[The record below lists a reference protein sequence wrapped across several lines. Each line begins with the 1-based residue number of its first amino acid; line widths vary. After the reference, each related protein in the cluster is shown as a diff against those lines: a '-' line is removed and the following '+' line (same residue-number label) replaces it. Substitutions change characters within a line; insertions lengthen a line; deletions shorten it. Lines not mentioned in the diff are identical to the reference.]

1 MGRWI
6 IEVMGGGGGGSVLEV
21 KVKWRDVIGVDVA
34 RYSAGLANRL
44 DRRW

>member
-1 MGRWI
+1 MVVV
-6 IEVMGGGGGGSVLEV
+6 VMVLSGWLEV

>member
-1 MGRWI
+1 MVV
-6 IEVMGGGGGGSVLEV
+6 VMVLSGWLEV